1 MKPCRLT
8 ATPVESLNLS
18 CHTYRQTLLA
28 GSASRSVDSLQ
39 YVWNQFPNQPE
50 LMLDAIIILSFILAG
65 AGIGFNGIQEL
76 PISVLQQVTNENGLQ
91 WVTAGFGALIGLAV
105 GLIVQT
111 AYRRFERRFRAL
123 PADVLLSRAVGLV
136 IGLLVANLM
145 LAPIFLLPIPP
156 EFSFLKPLTAV
167 LGSILFSFSGITLAD
182 THGRTLLRLI
192 NPNTVETTLLAE
204 GTLKPASTKVL
215 DTSCIIDG
223 RIEELLGTGFLEG
236 QILVPQFVLAELQQV
251 ADASNDIKRVRGRR
265 GLDILNRMKEAYPD
279 RIIIHSADYDDVPT
293 VDAKLVRLVQEING
307 TLLTNDYNLNKVAT
321 VQRVPVLNVNDLTQA
336 VRPSY
341 LPGDSLDLKIL
352 KEGKEPTQGVGY
364 LDDGTMVVVEE
375 GRSYVG
381 GELQVIVTSA
391 LQTSAGR
398 MIFARPK
405 ASMLTT

>member
-1 MKPCRLT
+1 
-8 ATPVESLNLS
+8 
-18 CHTYRQTLLA
+18 
-28 GSASRSVDSLQ
+28 
-39 YVWNQFPNQPE
+39 
-50 LMLDAIIILSFILAG
+50 MLDAIIILSFILAG

-76 PISVLQQVTNENGLQ
+76 PISVLQQVSNESGLQ

-111 AYRRFERRFRAL
+111 SYRRFERRFRAL

-136 IGLLVANLM
+136 LGLLVANLM

-156 EFSFLKPLTAV
+156 EFSFLKPLAAV

-223 RIEELLGTGFLEG
+223 RIEELLNTGFVEG
-236 QILVPQFVLAELQQV
+236 QLLVPQFVLAELQQV
-251 ADASNDIKRVRGRR
+251 ADASSDIKRVRGRR

-307 TLLTNDYNLNKVAT
+307 TLLTNDYNLNKVAS
-321 VQRVPVLNVNDLTQA
+321 VQRVPVLNVNDLTHA

-341 LPGDSLDLKIL
+341 LPGDSLNLKIL
-352 KEGKEPTQGVGY
+352 KEGKEAAQGVGY

-375 GRSYVG
+375 GREYVG

-398 MIFARPK
+398 MIFARPR
-405 ASMLTT
+405 ASMIPS